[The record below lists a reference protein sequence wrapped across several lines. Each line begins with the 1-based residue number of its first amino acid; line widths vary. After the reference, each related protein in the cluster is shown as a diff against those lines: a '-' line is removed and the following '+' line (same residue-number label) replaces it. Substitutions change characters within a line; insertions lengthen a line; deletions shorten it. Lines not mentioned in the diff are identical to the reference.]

1 MIGLAAKPETTFTAS
16 LHKLLPASIYYM
28 KNNNPYT
35 GGVPDLWYSG
45 LGGDLWVE
53 YKYLP
58 TVPVTAVVQPLK
70 LLSALQA
77 KWLNDRHKEGRNV
90 AVIIG
95 CPKGGVVLT
104 LGSWSAEITAKNFTA
119 LLRSKREIVDW
130 LKEQVL

>member
-1 MIGLAAKPETTFTAS
+1 MAAKPETTFSAA
-16 LHKLLPASIYYM
+16 LHKRLPNQIYRM

-35 GGVPDLWYSG
+35 GGVPDCWYSA

-58 TVPVTAVVQPLK
+58 TVPVTAVIQPLK

-95 CPKGGVVLT
+95 CPKGGVILT
-104 LGSWSAEITAKNFTA
+104 RGAWLNEIPAKNFIA
-119 LLRSKREIVDW
+119 LLRSKEELADW
-130 LKEQVL
+130 LQEQVL